1 MRDTP
6 SGVSRNSIRLR
17 RVLLLRSVIRLTPSD
32 ICFASLGA
40 NRISL
45 SPKDLI
51 SLSFWKYL
59 ATGEVF
65 SKENITLTLVSISL
79 TDKKKEK
86 TRN

>member
-17 RVLLLRSVIRLTPSD
+17 RVILLRSDIRLSAE
-32 ICFASLGA
+32 CYSLREFRA

-51 SLSFWKYL
+51 SLSQC
-59 ATGEVF
+59 
-65 SKENITLTLVSISL
+65 ENITLTLVSISL

>member
-1 MRDTP
+1 MIMRDTP

-51 SLSFWKYL
+51 SLSQ
-59 ATGEVF
+59 
-65 SKENITLTLVSISL
+65 SENITLTLVSISL
-79 TDKKKEK
+79 TDIKKEK